1 MFSLPLL
8 SFYSLPFFFFFFFLF
23 FIFYLFRFFSITS
36 QKNFPPSPPKLPIL
50 GNLHQL
56 GPYPHRSLRS
66 LAQKYGPLMLL
77 HFGNTPVLVVS
88 SSLSAREIMKTHDQ
102 VFSSRPKL
110 SIARRLLYD
119 SKDVAFS
126 PYGDYW
132 RQLKSICVLHLLS
145 NKRVQ
150 SFRGV
155 REEETALMVEKIR
168 SHSRSSLSSLVN
180 MNDMLVTL
188 TNNIVCRVAMGRK
201 YDGAGEGKKFTELLG
216 GAVELLGV
224 SNVGDYIPWLAWIN
238 SITGFDA
245 KVDKVAKGMD
255 EFLEGVVEERRNL
268 YKRKNGDSGRGS
280 RDSEETQDFVDILLE
295 IERENAAGCSTVQR
309 DTIKA
314 LIMDML
320 GGGTDT
326 TATSLVW
333 TMTELLRHPKVMK
346 KLQNE
351 VREIARGKPN
361 VSEDDLGRMHYLNA
375 VVKEALRIRAPVP
388 LLIARESIQDVRV
401 MGYDIAAGTQ
411 VLVNAWA
418 IARDPLTWEDPE
430 EFRPERFLN
439 NSMDVK
445 GQDFEFI
452 PFGAGRRGC
461 PGTLFAMNVYELALA
476 NVVHS
481 FDLSLPSGEDLD
493 MTENPGLVIHKKK
506 PLMVVASPFSF

>member
-8 SFYSLPFFFFFFFLF
+8 SFYSLPIFFFFFFFFFF
-23 FIFYLFRFFSITS
+23 FIFYLFRFFSNTS

-56 GPYPHRSLRS
+56 GPYPHCSLHS

-102 VFSSRPKL
+102 AFSSRPKM

-132 RQLKSICVLHLLS
+132 RQLRSICVLHLLS
-145 NKRVQ
+145 NKWVQ
-150 SFRGV
+150 SFRDV
-155 REEETALMVEKIR
+155 REEETALMVEMIR

-180 MNDMLVTL
+180 MNDLLVTL

-201 YDGAGEGKKFTELLG
+201 YDGAGEGKKFTELLA

-238 SITGFDA
+238 SISGFDA

-268 YKRKNGDSGRGS
+268 YKRENGDSGRGS
-280 RDSEETQDFVDILLE
+280 RDSEETQDF
-295 IERENAAGCSTVQR
+295 
-309 DTIKA
+309 
-314 LIMDML
+314 DML

-326 TATSLVW
+326 TVTTLVW
-333 TMTELLRHPKVMK
+333 TITELLRHPKVMK
-346 KLQNE
+346 KLQDE

-361 VSEDDLGRMHYLNA
+361 VTEDDLEKMHYLEA
-375 VVKEALRIRAPVP
+375 VVKEALRIHAPVP
-388 LLIARESIQDVRV
+388 FLVPRESIQDVRV
-401 MGYDIAAGTQ
+401 MGYDIAARTQ
-411 VLVNAWA
+411 VLINTWA

-439 NSMDVK
+439 NSIDLK
-445 GQDFEFI
+445 GHDFEFI

-461 PGTLFAMNVYELALA
+461 PGTLFPINVIELAVA
-476 NVVHS
+476 NIVHS

-493 MTENPGLVIHKKK
+493 MTEVTGLAIHRKT
-506 PLMVVASPFSF
+506 PLILVVSPSSF

>member
-1 MFSLPLL
+1 MFSFPLL
-8 SFYSLPFFFFFFFLF
+8 PFYSLPLFFFL
-23 FIFYLFRFFSITS
+23 FYLFRFFSNTS
-36 QKNFPPSPPKLPIL
+36 RKTFPPSPPKLPIL
-50 GNLHQL
+50 GNLHQIGL
-56 GPYPHRSLRS
+56 YPHRSLRT
-66 LAQKYGPLMLL
+66 LAQKHGPLMLL
-77 HFGNTPVLVVS
+77 HYGSTPVLVVS
-88 SSLSAREIMKTHDQ
+88 SALSAREIMKTHDLA
-102 VFSSRPKL
+102 FSSRPKP
-110 SIARRLLYD
+110 SIATRLLYD
-119 SKDVAFS
+119 TKDVAFS

-132 RQLKSICVLHLLS
+132 RQVRSICVLHLLS

-150 SFRGV
+150 SFREV
-155 REEETALMVEKIR
+155 REEETALMVDKIR
-168 SHSRSSLSSLVN
+168 SRSHSLVN
-180 MNDMLVTL
+180 MTDMFATL
-188 TNNIVCRVAMGRK
+188 TNNVVCRVALGRK
-201 YDGAGEGKKFTELLG
+201 YDGAGEGKRVAELLG
-216 GAVELLGV
+216 ELLELLGID
-224 SNVGDYIPWLAWIN
+224 NVRDYIPWLAWIN
-238 SITGFDA
+238 IITGLDA
-245 KVDKVAKGMD
+245 KVDRVAKGMD
-255 EFLEGVVEERRNL
+255 EFLEGLVEERMNR
-268 YKRKNGDSGRGS
+268 YKRENGGSGSGH
-280 RDSEETQDFVDILLE
+280 DSEETQDFVDILLE
-295 IERENAAGCSTVQR
+295 IQRENAAGSSPVHK

-314 LIMDML
+314 VLMDML